1 MEKANQ
7 KLNIFPTVNFKGLI
21 HSVLLLLAFLAYSQ
35 PVQAG
40 FNIISDE
47 ETELYLAEML
57 QPLYKAAN
65 IPFSRNKIYIV
76 DDNSLNA
83 FVSDGNY
90 LFIHSGLL
98 LSTQTPDELRGV
110 LAHEIGHIQGGH
122 IIRQKLK
129 QRELRNIGLASM
141 AIAGALGAASGR
153 GDVAA
158 AVALG
163 SQSSLFNNFLAHKV
177 EEERSADEAAVHL
190 LKKTGHSSHGLLN
203 MMKRIQSENKM
214 QGIDESL
221 YIRTHPLSAE
231 RIAFLQQETAKS
243 SQRPT
248 SAQDEAF
255 KKIQAKLYGFLKTPR
270 QTYAKYPKSPQDE
283 ASQYAHAAAAFKEL
297 DFRRALNVTNAL
309 IAKHPNNPHYR
320 ELKGQILLEK
330 GDVKSAHAEFV
341 KASQLAPHSVLFQL
355 NQAQTAL
362 ELSPSKAQLQ
372 HLAQQ
377 LQKTLT
383 QRQTSLAWLLLSRV
397 YGELG
402 NEPYAQY
409 AAAEFNARNG
419 DRQIAIRQAEDARFN
434 SKDAR
439 LNLKI
444 DDLLSVLKKG

>member
-1 MEKANQ
+1 MEKADQ
-7 KLNIFPTVNFKGLI
+7 KLNFFPLLNIKRLI
-21 HSVLLLLAFLAYSQ
+21 YSVSLLLAFLAYSN
-35 PVQAG
+35 PVLAN

-47 ETELYLAEML
+47 ETELYLADML

-65 IPFSRNKIYIV
+65 IPFNRNKIYIV

-98 LSTQTPDELRGV
+98 LSAQTPDELRGV

-141 AIAGALGAASGR
+141 AVAGALGAASGR

-163 SQSSLFNNFLAHKV
+163 SQSSLFNNFLTHKV
-177 EEERSADEAAVHL
+177 EEERSADEAAVYL
-190 LKKTGHSSHGLLN
+190 LKKTGYSSHGLLN
-203 MMKRIQSENKM
+203 MMKRIQSENKL
-214 QGIDESL
+214 QGIDENL

-231 RIAFLQQETAKS
+231 RIAFLQQATSKQS
-243 SQRPT
+243 KPT
-248 SAQDEAF
+248 SDETF
-255 KKIQAKLYGFLKTPR
+255 QKIQAKLFGFLKTPR
-270 QTYAKYPKSPQDE
+270 QTYTKFPKSRQDE
-283 ASQYAHAAAAFKEL
+283 TAQYAHAAAAFKEL
-297 DFRRALNVTNAL
+297 DFKKALNL
-309 IAKHPNNPHYR
+309 INILIEKTPSNPHYR

-330 GDVKSAHAEFV
+330 GEIKAAHTEFT
-341 KASQLAPHSVLFQL
+341 KAAQLAPNSVLFQL

-372 HLAQQ
+372 QLAQQ

-383 QRQTSLAWLLLSRV
+383 QRETSLAWLLLSRI

-402 NEPYAQY
+402 NQAYAQY

-419 DRQIAIRQAEDARFN
+419 DRQIAIRQAEDAKFN